1 MRGCSSPSDRR
12 LPDEAGVTADR
23 AWDLGP
29 PARVVDQV
37 GEAAD
42 LIRRGVDVVLV
53 TGPNAAAVG
62 YPTEG
67 PGRLALIVGPV
78 DDPAVV
84 EAAREM
90 AAELFR
96 ARPV

>member
-1 MRGCSSPSDRR
+1 MRGCSSRSDLR

-23 AWDLGP
+23 ARYPGP

-37 GEAAD
+37 DEAAD
-42 LIRRGVDVVLV
+42 LIRQGINVVLV
-53 TGPNAAAVG
+53 TDPNTAAVG
-62 YPTEG
+62 YPTGG
-67 PGRLALIVGPV
+67 PGRLALMAGPM

-84 EAAREM
+84 EAARQM

-96 ARPV
+96 AGPV